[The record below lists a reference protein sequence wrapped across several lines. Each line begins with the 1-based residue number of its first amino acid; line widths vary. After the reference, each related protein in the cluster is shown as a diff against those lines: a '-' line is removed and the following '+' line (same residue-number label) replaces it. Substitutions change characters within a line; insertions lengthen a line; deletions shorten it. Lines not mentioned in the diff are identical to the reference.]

1 MATDLAEVIGSGDL
15 PSTFF
20 FGWPLLFSI
29 LITIFDVFLLLGLMH
44 LGFRKIEAIVSTL
57 ILTILAIFG
66 YLVFLSKPD
75 IGGIFAGFL
84 PQKEVL
90 GIGLPKGNE
99 ALTLALGIIGATVMP
114 HNLYLHSSISQTR
127 KVDYKDPADI
137 KRGSSLY
144 DLGFKYLN

>member
-1 MATDLAEVIGSGDL
+1 
-15 PSTFF
+15 
-20 FGWPLLFSI
+20 
-29 LITIFDVFLLLGLMH
+29 MH

-99 ALTLALGIIGATVMP
+99 ALTWRLE
-114 HNLYLHSSISQTR
+114 SSEQR
-127 KVDYKDPADI
+127 
-137 KRGSSLY
+137 
-144 DLGFKYLN
+144 